1 MTAKVTENKLEF
13 FTDNPK
19 DKKLVRKYHKY
30 FKDRFREDIKK
41 WKIGECSL
49 FCNQTNIVALYKSE
63 CFFVSDINSFFNY
76 DICLEKIQ
84 AAGEDVFQNEVM
96 NQIFA
101 AFEAYLNNVS
111 IHMPLRKVGVLS
123 GLEYESNNRFQ
134 PEGRAGEIISKI
146 RDANKF
152 YITGKERIKTFF
164 AYIYPDCPEAVLY
177 GNGEIFIKDDENGI
191 HFFCVKKNADGY
203 EFLSECS
210 MNDWNEALQIYKF
223 ILSDDFRPAV
233 NVYEN
238 ILKQRKI
245 SKCSLWS
252 EHKVWYK
259 GHPLSDFPSVYP
271 LYKEYGIDGISS
283 VLEDIFVKADKAVAE
298 REIEKEKEEIKEKE
312 RIAAYIETHIKGME
326 IYRNIYRFICAN
338 KYPCQQV
345 CADDVVGEL
354 CGLWRS
360 CFSHFSHIP
369 AVKMYKDIPKETVLN
384 CIQELVSCR
393 ILSVF
398 PSGVLKANSK
408 TKWILK
414 KTSAGLDEILEKK
427 VMTDDDAEVLLEFI
441 MKNSV
446 SEIIPERVYKKFA
459 ETVRCY
465 SFLKLYHD
473 AVVIILSNTDVPLPS
488 ATKNGFINDV
498 LSEIVSNRMNNGNIP
513 YSSEYIPE
521 RKKFQRII
529 ADALRF
535 YIENADISSEE
546 RVNAFFALNQEQ
558 SILRN
563 DGCIKKT

>member
-49 FCNQTNIVALYKSE
+49 FCNNTNIVALYNLE

-84 AAGEDVFQNEVM
+84 AAGEDAFQNEIM

-101 AFEAYLNNVS
+101 AFLMYLNKVS
-111 IHMPLRKVGVLS
+111 SCMPLRKVGILKD
-123 GLEYESNNRFQ
+123 GEYESNNRFQ
-134 PEGRAGEIISKI
+134 PEGMARKIVSKI
-146 RDANKF
+146 KDANKF
-152 YITGKERIKTFF
+152 YITGREGIKTFF
-164 AYIYPDCPEAVLY
+164 AYIYPDCPETVLY
-177 GNGEIFIKDDENGI
+177 GNGEIFIKDDESGI
-191 HFFCVKKNADGY
+191 HFFCIRKNTDGN
-203 EFLSECS
+203 EFLSECG
-210 MNDWNEALQIYKF
+210 MNDWDETLQIYKF

-252 EHKVWYK
+252 ACRVQYK
-259 GHPLSDFPSVYP
+259 GYPLSDFPSVYP

-283 VLEDIFVKADKAVAE
+283 VLENVFAKADKAVAE
-298 REIEKEKEEIKEKE
+298 MEIEKEKAEIKEKE
-312 RIAAYIETHIKGME
+312 RIAAYIETNIKGME
-326 IYRNIYRFICAN
+326 IYRNIYRFVCAN

-360 CFSHFSHIP
+360 CFGNFSHIP

-384 CIQELVSCR
+384 CIQELISCR

-414 KTSAGLDEILEKK
+414 KTNADLDEILEKK

-441 MKNSV
+441 LKNSV
-446 SEIIPERVYKKFA
+446 SETVSRRVYKKFA
-459 ETVRCY
+459 ETVKCY
-465 SFLKLYHD
+465 SFLKMYQD
-473 AVVIILSNTDVPLPS
+473 TVVIILSNTDVPLPNV
-488 ATKNGFINDV
+488 TKNRFINDV
-498 LSEIVSNRMNNGNIP
+498 LNEIVSNRMNNGNMT
-513 YSSEYIPE
+513 YSSVCIPGGE
-521 RKKFQRII
+521 SFQRII
-529 ADALRF
+529 TDALRF
-535 YIENADISSEE
+535 YIENAKISSEE
-546 RVNAFFALNQEQ
+546 RMRALFALKRTEHF
-558 SILRN
+558 
-563 DGCIKKT
+563 KE